1 MSSVALQLDSFP
13 TEVYLRRVE
22 PDPKQLRFFQD
33 GRPERSVWRCSF
45 NYLSVRFGTY
55 GREKID
61 RHADAGRVISALVR
75 IAQMKRRGGYRL
87 CCLQIS
93 GLA

>member
-1 MSSVALQLDSFP
+1 MSSVALQLDVFP
-13 TEVYLRRVE
+13 TEVYLWRVE
-22 PDPKQLRFFQD
+22 AAPKQLRFFQD

-45 NYLSVRFGTY
+45 DYFLGRFGTH

-61 RHADAGRVISALVR
+61 QHADAGRAISALVL

-87 CCLQIS
+87 
-93 GLA
+93 